1 MPLTPY
7 SLFSIHQQVVIFKC
21 ILDYVTSPFKTF
33 QSTSHFI
40 QRKAKVL
47 TMTYKVPQTQSSS
60 LQLLWLHLLPPSLV
74 LPHRPLQCSLNT
86 ASTRHLRV
94 LHLPS
99 PRYLYSLLLYLFQ
112 ISFQMILIRTGF
124 PNHPYKIAAQPY
136 SLFSI
141 ASVTI

>member
-1 MPLTPY
+1 MYIRLCH
-7 SLFSIHQQVVIFKC
+7 FSVQNLPAHF
-21 ILDYVTSPFKTF
+21 TF
-33 QSTSHFI
+33 HSEKSQSSYNDLQSSTN
-40 QRKAKVL
+40 
-47 TMTYKVPQTQSSS
+47 SSS

-94 LHLPS
+94 LHLSS